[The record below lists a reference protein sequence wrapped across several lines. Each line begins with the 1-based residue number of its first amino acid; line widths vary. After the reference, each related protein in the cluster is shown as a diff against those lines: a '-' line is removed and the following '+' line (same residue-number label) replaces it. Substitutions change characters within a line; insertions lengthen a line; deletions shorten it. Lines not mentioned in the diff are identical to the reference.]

1 MSFVSIFFNQ
11 LIVNYISLNWKLK
24 WGVLKVIGQFQTIMV
39 KRLFIR
45 RIKKYWKSKLIFV
58 CIKLNIHCPFQKDG
72 VKYVYIGQ
80 VKPDT
85 EICKGVGILVY
96 GNGYIAEG
104 YWDNGLMNGLGRDI
118 WTLVRKPIVN
128 LYKRILA

>member
-1 MSFVSIFFNQ
+1 MHE
-11 LIVNYISLNWKLK
+11 ISGTN
-24 WGVLKVIGQFQTIMV
+24 
-39 KRLFIR
+39 
-45 RIKKYWKSKLIFV
+45 
-58 CIKLNIHCPFQKDG
+58 NG

-104 YWDNGLMNGLGRDI
+104 YWDNGLMNGLGRDMSRFSI
-118 WTLVRKPIVN
+118 NYFIKCFLNK
-128 LYKRILA
+128 